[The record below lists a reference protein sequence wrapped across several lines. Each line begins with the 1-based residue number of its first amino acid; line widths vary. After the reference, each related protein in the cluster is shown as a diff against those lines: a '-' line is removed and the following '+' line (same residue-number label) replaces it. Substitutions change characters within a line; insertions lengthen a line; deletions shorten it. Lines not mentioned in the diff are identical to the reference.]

1 MIEKY
6 HGSENSLCV
15 IVKNSKEARL
25 LKNELCL
32 YIDPSFIRYFP
43 ENEILPY
50 DHFSIPENILKER
63 FTILNTLNKNKD
75 IVIST
80 VKNLFELY
88 PHIDIFKSQES
99 FSINTTISIGKLEN
113 ILIALNYKK
122 TNK

>member
-1 MIEKY
+1 MNNIYDHRHAHQLIEKY

-75 IVIST
+75 IVISKMDNKLRL
-80 VKNLFELY
+80 VHPLNNDFFEACREKLGWSL
-88 PHIDIFKSQES
+88 DIS
-99 FSINTTISIGKLEN
+99 
-113 ILIALNYKK
+113 KK
-122 TNK
+122 